1 VSASAILYRTKEG
14 ALMDYPHQQYHRS
27 SGHGLTPPSPTEA
40 QLMHHEAGP
49 MSSSRGLPAPLQPQ
63 LQHQISSPI
72 AVVPSPDVPV
82 VAAPLE
88 RQALWR
94 GAEVHSLE
102 GWDEAKREDAQVRNG
117 EAPRESYLSV
127 AGQTL
132 GKWIWGGLR
141 LVPAASSGSAWLRD
155 DKTAIATTSQT
166 RPYNA
171 ASSSSSS
178 FSSSPSP
185 SSSTPPARP
194 PFAQQA
200 VFPRSTTILGE
211 ETSMHRQDES
221 LEINWLNGQGRPSV
235 EGSARDEEGALGEEE
250 EGGSQLRTLFASV
263 RNRSRELM
271 GRIENWGLNTKNGD
285 EYQLPTAAEEEERE
299 IRHGHQRGGSIS
311 RKQRPSIEED
321 WTLINCPPQPPALT
335 DEQYAVMV
343 SRQLAEEEECQ
354 RRMDEELAR
363 RIQMQEDEEAQRQAR
378 EDEAAQRAVQ
388 RHPIFEG
395 GGRRISHGSV
405 EFLISG
411 NGQILVSEAPDE
423 PRNRRRRTADG
434 LVTLIQLMR
443 NINEMRSSSQE
454 LDSQSVVSQNM
465 NYEQM
470 LSLADRIGN
479 VNRGLSEAARDALP
493 TRVHRNKENKNK
505 EDDNCTICLSE
516 YEEGEVLRTLP
527 CLHSYHKTCID
538 YWLQSHNTCPVC
550 KNQINL

>member
-1 VSASAILYRTKEG
+1 
-14 ALMDYPHQQYHRS
+14 
-27 SGHGLTPPSPTEA
+27 
-40 QLMHHEAGP
+40 

-200 VFPRSTTILGE
+200 VFPRCAQELAAPIQRSSLNASRSTTILGE

-285 EYQLPTAAEEEERE
+285 GPIPPPLKAKEIASHQSSIHRVSTADSCRGRGAGDSTWAPKRRVYLEETETINRGGLDLDQLSSTAASTHRRTVCRDGLTVSFFLCSFSFNLQNAIGSWQKRKNASAAWMKNWRGEFRCRRMRKRNARHVKTRLRKGLSKGTLSLRE
-299 IRHGHQRGGSIS
+299 VLLL
-311 RKQRPSIEED
+311 
-321 WTLINCPPQPPALT
+321 TLIH
-335 DEQYAVMV
+335 
-343 SRQLAEEEECQ
+343 
-354 RRMDEELAR
+354 
-363 RIQMQEDEEAQRQAR
+363 R
-378 EDEAAQRAVQ
+378 ES
-388 RHPIFEG
+388 G
-395 GGRRISHGSV
+395 G
-405 EFLISG
+405 
-411 NGQILVSEAPDE
+411 D
-423 PRNRRRRTADG
+423 
-434 LVTLIQLMR
+434 
-443 NINEMRSSSQE
+443 
-454 LDSQSVVSQNM
+454 
-465 NYEQM
+465 
-470 LSLADRIGN
+470 
-479 VNRGLSEAARDALP
+479 
-493 TRVHRNKENKNK
+493 
-505 EDDNCTICLSE
+505 
-516 YEEGEVLRTLP
+516 
-527 CLHSYHKTCID
+527 
-538 YWLQSHNTCPVC
+538 
-550 KNQINL
+550 